1 MFDLSSD
8 DITEGPVLRA
18 MLVLAAPLLVQN
30 LVQVV
35 QQVVDLFWV
44 GRLDDAAVSAIALA
58 FPLVNL
64 LFAVTAFAPFV
75 GTQVLVSQR
84 VGAEDTPGARRA
96 LFTGLVVTVTLSVV
110 MGALMFVAA
119 EPLVDLLTVVR
130 PDVDGGSAAL
140 EYAATYVAVM
150 ALGLPLL
157 LFSDT
162 TEAGFLGWGDS
173 KTAMRMNVIA
183 VAVNVVL
190 DPLLIFGFS
199 VGGVEFTGLEIAGAA
214 LATVVG
220 YTVGGCYG
228 YVRLARGAHGG
239 MLSRATATVDLAEV
253 RELLGIGVPIAG
265 QNVAKQ
271 LADVVLVAIAF
282 VAGGAPGLAAWAV
295 GVRVASL
302 AVIPAGGLQQAA
314 QSVIG
319 QNLGAGFVA
328 RAHRATW
335 QGAVVA
341 AAGLGTLGVVQWVA
355 PGLIVSTFAPT
366 LSADGAALAV
376 EYLQV
381 LAVGYPAL
389 GAMYLFQAGFNGA
402 SRTKTSF
409 AASMAQYWGV
419 RLPFAV
425 LGAGV
430 LGIAVLDLG
439 VSAVFWAVTISNVA
453 AAIGLGAYYYYSTE
467 QGMLDRAAE
476 AAAA

>member
-18 MLVLAAPLLVQN
+18 MLVLAAPLLIQN

-58 FPLVNL
+58 FPVVNL
-64 LFAVTAFAPFV
+64 LFSFTAIAPFV
-75 GTQVLVSQR
+75 GTQILVSQR
-84 VGAEDTPGARRA
+84 VGADDTAGARRA
-96 LFTGLVVTVTLSVV
+96 LFTGLFTTTVLAVVV
-110 MGALMFVAA
+110 GALMFVGAR
-119 EPLVDLLTVVR
+119 PLLDLLTLVR
-130 PDVDGGSAAL
+130 PDVDGGSAAIDF
-140 EYAATYVAVM
+140 ATTYVAVT

-157 LFSDT
+157 LLSDV

-173 KTAMRMNVIA
+173 KTAMRMNVVA

-190 DPLLIFGFS
+190 DPLLIFGFD
-199 VGGVEFTGLEIAGAA
+199 VGGFAFGGLDIAGAA
-214 LATVVG
+214 LATILG

-239 MLSRATATVDLAEV
+239 MLSRATATVDLGEI
-253 RELLGIGVPIAG
+253 RELLGVGAPIAG

-271 LADVVLVAIAF
+271 AVDVVLVTVAF
-282 VAGGAPGLAAWAV
+282 VAGGAPALAAWAV

-319 QNLGAGFVA
+319 QNLGAGYVG

-341 AAGLGTLGVVQWVA
+341 AVGLGALGVVQWVV
-355 PGLIVSTFAPT
+355 PGLIVTTFAPT
-366 LSADGAALAV
+366 LSTAGMDLAV
-376 EYLQV
+376 EYLRV
-381 LAVGYPAL
+381 LAVGYPAM

-425 LGAGV
+425 VGAGV
-430 LGIAVLDLG
+430 VGIAAFDLG

-453 AAIGLGAYYYYSTE
+453 AAIGLAGYYYYSAE